1 MDVAHFAAFVSG
13 ASSSSSTADRYRDY
27 YDSIGAAGASSGN
40 GSGSGSGSDL
50 FPSTVLIG
58 SDDPGLFAAYQVPR
72 PSG

>member
-13 ASSSSSTADRYRDY
+13 ASSSSSADQYRDY
-27 YDSIGAAGASSGN
+27 YDSSGGAGGTGS

-58 SDDPGLFAAYQVPR
+58 ADDPGLFAAYQVP
-72 PSG
+72 SG